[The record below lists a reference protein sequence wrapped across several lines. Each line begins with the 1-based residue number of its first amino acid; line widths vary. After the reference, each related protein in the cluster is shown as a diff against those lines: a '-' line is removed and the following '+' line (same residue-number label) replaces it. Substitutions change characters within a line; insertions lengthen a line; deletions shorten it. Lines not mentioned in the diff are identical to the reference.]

1 MTNLKYT
8 VKNTVTGETASWE
21 GEAKNAHRTLRKELR
36 TNKSIFD
43 GNAVDVVILIESD
56 DAELKSKYFIK
67 GMQYLGKLANGNV
80 NASISKPKAEKKTPA
95 KKESAKLTEGMMKR
109 IKEAHEDGRLTVLEA
124 NFMNYLMTDG
134 YYAEYTFS
142 DVTVSDVATA
152 LNMDKKSVKG
162 VLGSLVKKEYLYT
175 DTINNNDYDIIY
187 ATDAGYELSDEYETN
202 WKPQM
207 Y

>member
-8 VKNTVTGETASWE
+8 VSNKVTGETASWE

-36 TNKSIFD
+36 TNSSIFD
-43 GNAVDVVILIESD
+43 GNMDNTTIYVEGADK
-56 DAELKSKYFIK
+56 ELADKYFVK
-67 GMQYLGKLANGNV
+67 GYAYLAKLVTGKGLKKA
-80 NASISKPKAEKKTPA
+80 PKAEKKAPA

-142 DVTVSDVATA
+142 DVTVEDVATA
-152 LNMDKKSVKG
+152 LDMDMKVVKG
-162 VLGSLVKKEYLYT
+162 VLGSLVKKEYLFT
-175 DTINNNDYDIIY
+175 QPVNKNELDIIY

-207 Y
+207 W